1 MGAYAGHYGNTEPS
15 VKDVFMGISLGVL
28 ASFPAFQCC
37 AQKKYHS
44 VCNIEE
50 LGGPG
55 DEMGGNFWQDLIM
68 S

>member
-1 MGAYAGHYGNTEPS
+1 MRDTTVIPS
-15 VKDVFMGISLGVL
+15 HQLKMYLWEFHSFEGVL

-55 DEMGGNFWQDLIM
+55 DEMGDNFWQDLIM